1 MSKSLLFGGGT
12 SPLRVCKA
20 WVAGRAI
27 NSEPLNPGL
36 QDLGFR
42 VDVAPYCYLWLVGN
56 GGMGYNY
63 NYFFYH
69 SSIPYFPKV
78 GNKVPARLC
87 KPFMG
92 LHGSKPLNPVEMYS

>member
-1 MSKSLLFGGGT
+1 
-12 SPLRVCKA
+12 
-20 WVAGRAI
+20 
-27 NSEPLNPGL
+27 
-36 QDLGFR
+36 
-42 VDVAPYCYLWLVGN
+42 
-56 GGMGYNY
+56 MGYNY